1 MDKAAKACKITEY
14 DFVKWS
20 ASWLKTAGCNI
31 IWHDIEEFGGKIKKF
46 NVHQKCNEHGDSN
59 QLRVQKY

>member
-1 MDKAAKACKITEY
+1 MDKAAKACNITDY
-14 DFVKWS
+14 DFVAWS

-31 IWHDIEEFGGKIKKF
+31 IWHDIKEENGKIKKLTV
-46 NVHQKCNEHGDSN
+46 NQILNKHGDTN